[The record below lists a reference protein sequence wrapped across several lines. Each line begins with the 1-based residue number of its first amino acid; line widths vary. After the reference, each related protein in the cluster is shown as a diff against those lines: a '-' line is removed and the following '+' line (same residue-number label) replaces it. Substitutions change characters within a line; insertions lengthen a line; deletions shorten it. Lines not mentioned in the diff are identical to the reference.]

1 MSTILILE
9 DEPFIA
15 LDLEETLV
23 ESGHQD
29 HVTLSTCKDASAW
42 LDAHTPAAAIIDP
55 RLSDGIC
62 TTVVRR
68 LSDLGVPFVVYS
80 GEPDSLIENERSLAR
95 AKFSENRRRPTRSVR
110 PLAERSKR
118 NSLLHRSIDR
128 DV

>member
-68 LSDLGVPFVVYS
+68 LS
-80 GEPDSLIENERSLAR
+80 
-95 AKFSENRRRPTRSVR
+95 ENRRVLVQWPSESGTGAPRGRCLEDEMLVFVAADYACAPVTAVPRA
-110 PLAERSKR
+110 LAGFPMS
-118 NSLLHRSIDR
+118 
-128 DV
+128 

>member
-42 LDAHTPAAAIIDP
+42 LDAHTPAAA
-55 RLSDGIC
+55 LSPGIHGQ
-62 TTVVRR
+62 VR
-68 LSDLGVPFVVYS
+68 VPSS
-80 GEPDSLIENERSLAR
+80 GEQQLSASVDGQESMQLYPDDSV
-95 AKFSENRRRPTRSVR
+95 TVR
-110 PLAERSKR
+110 PAEEKLP
-118 NSLLHRSIDR
+118 LLLPKNLTFADILGAKLRWSGTAI
-128 DV
+128 

>member
-80 GEPDSLIENERSLAR
+80 GEPDSLIENEPVFGKGEMLGKPASPDQVSAALSR
-95 AKFSENRRRPTRSVR
+95 ALQTE
-110 PLAERSKR
+110 
-118 NSLLHRSIDR
+118 
-128 DV
+128 